1 MGLDAARG
9 LTVLAAVVL
18 VVAGHAAPPGALGAG
33 DGVGL
38 GALDLVPGAL
48 LVLAGVSIGWRRETA
63 GDERHPP
70 RARRRA
76 LLLTLAGLTVVA
88 ARAGG
93 EVTAAAPDEVLRL
106 AVATGL
112 AAVLLRGPRWL
123 PAVLVA
129 PLLAA
134 PGLLAGGGPL
144 GRGLRAGG
152 GQASWQLE
160 ATLGL
165 PTGGVPLASL
175 PAAVALVLLGVGTG
189 AWMARR
195 PEGPASAG
203 ALLTVALWSGVGVL
217 LLGQFRAPVPALLDL
232 PVALA
237 AFAAACVLLAAGH
250 LAVHLGAG
258 SSVELLTVA
267 VGRTAIVWTV
277 GGAVALGLAADVPWP
292 ELPVAAAL
300 TWGGIVAA
308 GVAAGARRLTER
320 VEAVR
325 A

>member
-1 MGLDAARG
+1 M
-9 LTVLAAVVL
+9 LAATVL
-18 VVAGHAAPPGALGAG
+18 VVASRAAPPGALGAG
-33 DGVGL
+33 DGIGL
-38 GALDLVPGAL
+38 GALDLVPGVL
-48 LVLAGVSIGWRRETA
+48 LVLAGVAIGWRRETA
-63 GDERHPP
+63 GPHRPAP

-76 LLLTLAGLTVVA
+76 LLLVLAGLAVVA

-93 EVTAAAPDEVLRL
+93 EVTAATPDEILRL
-106 AVATGL
+106 AAATGL
-112 AAVLLRGPRWL
+112 AALVLRGPRWL
-123 PAVLVA
+123 PAALIV

-134 PGLLAGGGPL
+134 PAPLAGGGAL
-144 GRGLRAGG
+144 GRSLRAGG

-160 ATLGL
+160 AALGL

-203 ALLTVALWSGVGVL
+203 ALLTVALWSGLGVL
-217 LLGQFRAPVPALLDL
+217 LVGQLRAPVPALLDL

-258 SSVELLTVA
+258 TSVELLTVA

-277 GGAVALGLAADVPWP
+277 GGAALLGLTAAVPAP
-292 ELPVAAAL
+292 QLPVAAAL